1 MNYHRLDLGHSL
13 VEGIHSLEVATH
25 NPVEEEDMDNLVE
38 EEVGTHILVKEEDMD
53 ILMEQEVGIR
63 SLDVEEVVMG
73 NLVEEEEGIRN
84 LVKVDKPAFIFL
96 KIMLRINSFNSI

>member
-38 EEVGTHILVKEEDMD
+38 EEVG
-53 ILMEQEVGIR
+53 IR
-63 SLDVEEVVMG
+63 SLEVEEVGMG